1 LDHTAPTA
9 HAHLPTPAGT
19 LAPGR
24 GAQRTRASRKRTVI
38 VALGVQ
44 ALLLA
49 AGWVV
54 TFRQVRERVSARF
67 KDEIV
72 ASNIK
77 TVEAV
82 RAKLAELAPERI
94 VYGDRNWEVA
104 QSVIE
109 SIKMPADGFACLI
122 DGEGAL
128 VCHPDMRKDP
138 SLRGVNLGK
147 ARLKTGGVGE
157 GRAIS
162 GLPGEGVSA
171 GTVTFMG
178 VDKHYLATA
187 AVPGTGTRLL
197 VHQPVA
203 GLLSAGQAVTQGLVW
218 FPLGI
223 GAVVLLCTGLATVRL
238 MRRHDGELEAINTGL
253 EAEVAR
259 RIDQAMSTRDALI
272 LGLAKLADYRDT
284 DTGSHLER
292 IAEYSELLARE
303 LAKND
308 PALDEAFVRRLRVA
322 SGMHDIGK
330 VGVEDAVLLKPGR
343 LTPQERT
350 KMERHPDMGAET
362 LRAIRAK
369 MGEDELIDMA
379 VVVAHEHHERWDGAG
394 YPRGLA
400 RERIHL
406 AARIVALADVYDALT
421 SKRVYKEAL
430 GHEEA
435 AAVIIKER
443 GGHFDPRVV
452 DAFVACGGCFEAARK
467 RLQAPAV
474 EQERA
479 RRAA

>member
-1 LDHTAPTA
+1 
-9 HAHLPTPAGT
+9 
-19 LAPGR
+19 
-24 GAQRTRASRKRTVI
+24 
-38 VALGVQ
+38 
-44 ALLLA
+44 
-49 AGWVV
+49 
-54 TFRQVRERVSARF
+54 
-67 KDEIV
+67 
-72 ASNIK
+72 
-77 TVEAV
+77 
-82 RAKLAELAPERI
+82 
-94 VYGDRNWEVA
+94 
-104 QSVIE
+104 
-109 SIKMPADGFACLI
+109 
-122 DGEGAL
+122 
-128 VCHPDMRKDP
+128 
-138 SLRGVNLGK
+138 
-147 ARLKTGGVGE
+147 
-157 GRAIS
+157 
-162 GLPGEGVSA
+162 
-171 GTVTFMG
+171 
-178 VDKHYLATA
+178 
-187 AVPGTGTRLL
+187 
-197 VHQPVA
+197 
-203 GLLSAGQAVTQGLVW
+203 LSAGQAVTQGLVW

-400 RERIHL
+400 REQIHL